1 VARKGI
7 RSAGWWCA
15 TPTGGARCARAVGG
29 RGAHREG
36 RSGGRVRQALSA
48 LVAPTLTEEGCLGY
62 ELFESAAAPGTFVTQ
77 ERWRGQSDLDA
88 HLQTEH
94 VQAAL
99 GAAGEALAAAP
110 AIHPLVPVP

>member
-1 VARKGI
+1 MSELSVVAVLV
-7 RSAGWWCA
+7 AQ
-15 TPTGGARCARAVGG
+15 TGQEDVL
-29 RGAHREG
+29 
-36 RSGGRVRQALSA
+36 RQALSA
-48 LVAPTLTEEGCLGY
+48 LVAPTLDEEGCLGY
-62 ELFESAAAPGTFVTQ
+62 ELFESAAAPGTFLTQ

-88 HLQTEH
+88 HLQTAH